1 MQMVWTDE
9 ENIYVK
15 NALECLTH
23 TMSVIEICS
32 PFQFPA
38 PDVAGEGRQAVHAE
52 GQRRPHLREH

>member
-1 MQMVWTDE
+1 MQMAWTDE
-9 ENIYVK
+9 QNIYVK

-23 TMSVIEICS
+23 TMLVIEICS
-32 PFQFPA
+32 LFQFPA